1 MSNKGD
7 NKRNSVDSDHDGLS
21 DWEESHIYG
30 TDPHDEDTDDDG
42 MEDGEEVML
51 GRNPNGLGYLRDLF
65 IPHAGNGYRPESLRP
80 GRVLFHAAAALA
92 VKSVMVVFVMSYPL
106 TAWLTPDVAAE
117 QGRKIILLTNDLRR
131 SESLPALSVNSKLD
145 QAAFAKVQDMFLKQ
159 YFAHTGVDG
168 RGLEYFLRQADYDYS
183 VSGENL
189 AMGFS
194 DPAEVVEAWKDS
206 PTHYANLV
214 DKDYQ
219 DIGVAMADDIFEGEN
234 TVLIAQYFGRPRRV
248 QAAASVAK
256 EDSTAS
262 RTVLASKVEPVESSV
277 SAKVL
282 IDSPAGKDE
291 SLVRVEATLPP
302 ETSQALAS
310 VSGVSIPLLPSE
322 SGSWEGQAVIRDGDL
337 VPMTP
342 PSITVTDDLGD
353 SRVLDAE
360 SIGFRPKSTTLKD
373 QYFLLRNNPD
383 RAIARVLDVGSV
395 YFRLIL
401 LLAMISL
408 LLNILIEIKR
418 QHPHLIASG
427 AALVLLLLVLMV
439 V

>member
-168 RGLEYFLRQADYDYS
+168 RGLEYFLR
-183 VSGENL
+183 
-189 AMGFS
+189 
-194 DPAEVVEAWKDS
+194 
-206 PTHYANLV
+206 
-214 DKDYQ
+214 
-219 DIGVAMADDIFEGEN
+219 
-234 TVLIAQYFGRPRRV
+234 
-248 QAAASVAK
+248 
-256 EDSTAS
+256 
-262 RTVLASKVEPVESSV
+262 
-277 SAKVL
+277 
-282 IDSPAGKDE
+282 
-291 SLVRVEATLPP
+291 
-302 ETSQALAS
+302 
-310 VSGVSIPLLPSE
+310 
-322 SGSWEGQAVIRDGDL
+322 
-337 VPMTP
+337 
-342 PSITVTDDLGD
+342 
-353 SRVLDAE
+353 
-360 SIGFRPKSTTLKD
+360 
-373 QYFLLRNNPD
+373 
-383 RAIARVLDVGSV
+383 
-395 YFRLIL
+395 
-401 LLAMISL
+401 
-408 LLNILIEIKR
+408 
-418 QHPHLIASG
+418 
-427 AALVLLLLVLMV
+427 
-439 V
+439 

>member
-1 MSNKGD
+1 
-7 NKRNSVDSDHDGLS
+7 
-21 DWEESHIYG
+21 
-30 TDPHDEDTDDDG
+30 
-42 MEDGEEVML
+42 
-51 GRNPNGLGYLRDLF
+51 
-65 IPHAGNGYRPESLRP
+65 
-80 GRVLFHAAAALA
+80 
-92 VKSVMVVFVMSYPL
+92 
-106 TAWLTPDVAAE
+106 
-117 QGRKIILLTNDLRR
+117 
-131 SESLPALSVNSKLD
+131 
-145 QAAFAKVQDMFLKQ
+145 
-159 YFAHTGVDG
+159 
-168 RGLEYFLRQADYDYS
+168 
-183 VSGENL
+183 
-189 AMGFS
+189 
-194 DPAEVVEAWKDS
+194 
-206 PTHYANLV
+206 
-214 DKDYQ
+214 
-219 DIGVAMADDIFEGEN
+219 
-234 TVLIAQYFGRPRRV
+234 
-248 QAAASVAK
+248 
-256 EDSTAS
+256 
-262 RTVLASKVEPVESSV
+262 LASKVEPVESSV